1 MTLTGPWP
9 VAAAVGK
16 TLAKILPGRHS
27 ETTSSRPGR
36 PSFALIPLGGHRF
49 AVESTPAMRMLFD
62 ASGKTAKAM
71 TVEYAGGPVQPRVKR
86 TPAR

>member
-1 MTLTGPWP
+1 
-9 VAAAVGK
+9 
-16 TLAKILPGRHS
+16 
-27 ETTSSRPGR
+27 
-36 PSFALIPLGGHRF
+36 LIPLGGHRF